1 MEREYLPGNI
11 RDRIRDLMKE
21 QGLSQS
27 DVARMAG
34 CNKSTISRFLSGQT
48 DTISDDTIIAIAKG
62 FHVAADFLL
71 GISGKP
77 DRTVFALE
85 ELGLSVNA
93 GKALYT
99 NETNAIV
106 INALLECKSFPAL
119 AALLRQYM
127 EGADAMGYAAQNQI
141 FTMMAAIAAGEN
153 TEAAREIKSHAVP
166 VYEADTTHIK
176 NMFDRV
182 LQELRR
188 DNKDKFQESKR
199 LTGEVMEKLLA
210 QLPKGAVKKGVRPEQ
225 MVEAVI
231 GAAGVQ
237 DVYSQ
242 EQLDGLRE
250 GLLPLFQ
257 KTVEDTG
264 DAAPDK

>member
-21 QGLSQS
+21 RGVSQS

-71 GISGKP
+71 GILDKP

-106 INALLECKSFPAL
+106 INALLECIVIVVEKG
-119 AALLRQYM
+119 Q
-127 EGADAMGYAAQNQI
+127 
-141 FTMMAAIAAGEN
+141 GEW
-153 TEAAREIKSHAVP
+153 
-166 VYEADTTHIK
+166 
-176 NMFDRV
+176 
-182 LQELRR
+182 
-188 DNKDKFQESKR
+188 
-199 LTGEVMEKLLA
+199 
-210 QLPKGAVKKGVRPEQ
+210 
-225 MVEAVI
+225 
-231 GAAGVQ
+231 
-237 DVYSQ
+237 
-242 EQLDGLRE
+242 
-250 GLLPLFQ
+250 
-257 KTVEDTG
+257 
-264 DAAPDK
+264 